1 MARPERI
8 SCMAALAGRA
18 APSAAVTG
26 RTKTKD
32 DFLEQLQQKPLNVLE
47 AALASLTHQERVV
60 LDFIVRGACNKDI
73 CNSLNIEITTAK
85 AHTSRIFKKLGV
97 KNRVQAA
104 VFGLWTSL
112 LMRAS
117 KDDASPLPPGT
128 VHREDVAVR
137 APGSLSQDAVA
148 AVPLSQ

>member
-73 CNSLNIEITTAK
+73 
-85 AHTSRIFKKLGV
+85 
-97 KNRVQAA
+97 
-104 VFGLWTSL
+104 